1 MVDIKLDD
9 DWQLTPAATGDAPVT
24 DDESGF
30 LQTLQIEALT
40 QEGELFYDED
50 FGWSLLDFIHQPDN
64 ELTRIE
70 ISSRIIRKLTAHEE
84 IIPDSV
90 EISQKWTSDLLN
102 IYIKFQLIS
111 GTQQSLTLSLNRV
124 QVEVTV

>member
-9 DWQLTPAATGDAPVT
+9 DWQLTPAATGDAPIT

-50 FGWSLLDFIHQPDN
+50 FGWSLLDFIHQQDN

-70 ISSRIIRKLTAHEE
+70 ISSRIRRKLTVHEE
-84 IIPDSV
+84 IVPDSV
-90 EISQKWTSDLLN
+90 GISQEWTDDLLN

-111 GTQQSLTLSLNRV
+111 GT
-124 QVEVTV
+124 

>member
-9 DWQLTPAATGDAPVT
+9 DWQLTPAATGDAPIT

-50 FGWSLLDFIHQPDN
+50 FGWSLLDFIHQQDN

-70 ISSRIIRKLTAHEE
+70 ISSRIRRKLTVHEE
-84 IIPDSV
+84 IVPDSV
-90 EISQKWTSDLLN
+90 GISQEWTDDLLN
-102 IYIKFQLIS
+102 ICIKFQLIS

-124 QVEVTV
+124 QVEVV

>member
-40 QEGELFYDED
+40 QEGELFYDEE
-50 FGWSLLDFIHQPDN
+50 FGWSLLDFIHQQDN

-70 ISSRIIRKLTAHEE
+70 ISSRIRRKLTVHEE
-84 IIPDSV
+84 IVPDSV
-90 EISQKWTSDLLN
+90 EISQEWIDDLLN

-111 GTQQSLTLSLNRV
+111 GTLQSLTLSLNRV

>member
-50 FGWSLLDFIHQPDN
+50 FGWSLLDFVHQQES

-70 ISSRIIRKLTAHEE
+70 ILSRIRRKLTAHEE
-84 IIPDSV
+84 IVPDSV

>member
-9 DWQLTPAATGDAPVT
+9 DWQLTPAATGDAPIT

-50 FGWSLLDFIHQPDN
+50 FGWSLLDFIHQQDN

-70 ISSRIIRKLTAHEE
+70 ISSRIRRKLTVHEE
-84 IIPDSV
+84 IVPDSV
-90 EISQKWTSDLLN
+90 GISQEWTDDLLN
-102 IYIKFQLIS
+102 IYSKFQLIS

-124 QVEVTV
+124 QVEVV

>member
-70 ISSRIIRKLTAHEE
+70 ISSRIRRKLTAHEE

-102 IYIKFQLIS
+102 VYIKFQLIS

>member
-9 DWQLTPAATGDAPVT
+9 NWQLTPAATGDAVT
-24 DDESGF
+24 DDEAGF

-50 FGWSLLDFIHQPDN
+50 FGWSLLDFIHQQDN

-70 ISSRIIRKLTAHEE
+70 ISGRIRRKLTAHEE
-84 IIPDSV
+84 IVPDSV
-90 EISQKWTSDLLN
+90 EISQEWTDDLLN

>member
-9 DWQLTPAATGDAPVT
+9 DWQLTPAATGDAPIT
-24 DDESGF
+24 
-30 LQTLQIEALT
+30 
-40 QEGELFYDED
+40 ELFYDED
-50 FGWSLLDFIHQPDN
+50 FGCSLLDFIHQQDN

-70 ISSRIIRKLTAHEE
+70 ISSRIRRKLTVHEE
-84 IIPDSV
+84 IVPDSV
-90 EISQKWTSDLLN
+90 GISQEWTDDLLN

-124 QVEVTV
+124 QVEVV

>member
-9 DWQLTPAATGDAPVT
+9 NWQLTPAATGDAPVT
-24 DDESGF
+24 DDEAGF

-50 FGWSLLDFIHQPDN
+50 FGWSLLDFIHQQDN

-70 ISSRIIRKLTAHEE
+70 ISGRIRRKLTAHEE
-84 IIPDSV
+84 IVPDSV
-90 EISQKWTSDLLN
+90 EISQEWTDDLLN

-111 GTQQSLTLSLNRV
+111 GTQQSLTLSLNLV

>member
-9 DWQLTPAATGDAPVT
+9 DWQLTPAATGDAPIT

-40 QEGELFYDED
+40 QEGELFYDEE
-50 FGWSLLDFIHQPDN
+50 FGWSLLDFIHQQDN

-70 ISSRIIRKLTAHEE
+70 ISSRIRRKLTVHEE
-84 IIPDSV
+84 IVPDSV
-90 EISQKWTSDLLN
+90 EISQEWTDDLLN

-124 QVEVTV
+124 QVEVV

>member
-9 DWQLTPAATGDAPVT
+9 DWQLTPAATGDAPIT

-30 LQTLQIEALT
+30 IQTLQIEALT

-50 FGWSLLDFIHQPDN
+50 FGWSLLDFIHQQDN

-70 ISSRIIRKLTAHEE
+70 ISSRIRRKLTVHEE
-84 IIPDSV
+84 IVPDSV
-90 EISQKWTSDLLN
+90 GISQEWTDDLLN

-124 QVEVTV
+124 QVEVV

>member
-9 DWQLTPAATGDAPVT
+9 DWQLTPAATGDAPIT

-50 FGWSLLDFIHQPDN
+50 FGWSLLDFIHQQDN

-70 ISSRIIRKLTAHEE
+70 ISSRIRRKLTVHEE
-84 IIPDSV
+84 IVPDSV
-90 EISQKWTSDLLN
+90 GISQEWTDDLLN

-124 QVEVTV
+124 QVEVV

>member
-9 DWQLTPAATGDAPVT
+9 DWQLTPAATGDAPIT

-30 LQTLQIEALT
+30 LQTLQIEALR

-50 FGWSLLDFIHQPDN
+50 FGWSLLDFIHQQDN

-70 ISSRIIRKLTAHEE
+70 ISSRIRRKLTVHEE
-84 IIPDSV
+84 IVPDSV
-90 EISQKWTSDLLN
+90 GISQEWTDDLLN

-124 QVEVTV
+124 QVEVV

>member
-70 ISSRIIRKLTAHEE
+70 ISSRIRRKLTAHKE

>member
-9 DWQLTPAATGDAPVT
+9 DWQLTPAAAGDAPVT
-24 DDESGF
+24 DDEAGF

-50 FGWSLLDFIHQPDN
+50 FGWSLLDFIHQQDN

-70 ISSRIIRKLTAHEE
+70 ISSRIRRKLTAHEE
-84 IIPDSV
+84 IVPDSV
-90 EISQKWTSDLLN
+90 EISQEWTDDLLN

>member
-64 ELTRIE
+64 ELTKIE
-70 ISSRIIRKLTAHEE
+70 ISSRIRRKLTAHEE

>member
-70 ISSRIIRKLTAHEE
+70 ISSRIRRKLTAHEE
-84 IIPDSV
+84 IIPNSV

>member
-9 DWQLTPAATGDAPVT
+9 DWQLTPAATGDAPIT

-40 QEGELFYDED
+40 QEGELFYDEE
-50 FGWSLLDFIHQPDN
+50 FGWSLLDFIHQQDN

-70 ISSRIIRKLTAHEE
+70 ISSRIRRKLTVHEE
-84 IIPDSV
+84 IVPDSV

>member
-1 MVDIKLDD
+1 MVDVKLDD

-70 ISSRIIRKLTAHEE
+70 ISSRIRRKLTAHEE

>member
-9 DWQLTPAATGDAPVT
+9 DWQLTPAATGDAPIT

-50 FGWSLLDFIHQPDN
+50 FGWSLLDFIHQQDN

-70 ISSRIIRKLTAHEE
+70 ISTRIRRKLTEHEE
-84 IIPDSV
+84 IVPDSV
-90 EISQKWTSDLLN
+90 GISQEWTDDLLN

-124 QVEVTV
+124 QVEVV

>member
-64 ELTRIE
+64 DLTRTE
-70 ISSRIIRKLTAHEE
+70 ISSRIRRKLTLHEE
-84 IIPDSV
+84 IVPKSI
-90 EISQKWTSDLLN
+90 EITQEWTEELL
-102 IYIKFQLIS
+102 IILIKFQLIS
-111 GTQQSLTLSLNRV
+111 GTQQSLTLNLNRV
-124 QVEVTV
+124 QVEVAV